1 VTDSS
6 DAPIGEPFDCV
17 ERSAVDTLR
26 ALGGPYLIAVND
38 PPWSSIAE
46 RVPAPVTIVTA
57 RDMEIGKLARD
68 VEHTAD
74 DGAEVV
80 VGFGGGTALDT
91 AKYLA
96 WKRGLPLVQ
105 IPTITSVDAGFTD
118 AIGVRSEGRVRY
130 VGSIVPEEV
139 VLDIDLI
146 RSAPERLNRA
156 GIGDVLSCHT
166 GLHDWRAAVGVGE
179 GVAWNDGAA
188 DLGLTLLA
196 ELDSMVAD
204 IHDCTPDGIRWL
216 ADCYRRIGTACA
228 ALGHSRFEEGSEH
241 FWAYAYEHATGVH
254 HVHGELISFAVVAV
268 AHVQDNDP
276 EFAHRLVSRAGVRA
290 HPDDLG
296 ISRAEFVDNLVGL
309 RAYSHAEGLDVGVAD
324 LTDITVDMANRAF
337 DFASTLPR
345 LPDPNF

>member
-1 VTDSS
+1 VTDSPA
-6 DAPIGEPFDCV
+6 APIGEPFGCV

-38 PPWSSIAE
+38 PPWSSIAD
-46 RVPAPVTIVTA
+46 RVPTPITIIEA
-57 RDMEIGKLARD
+57 RDMEISKLDRD
-68 VEHTAD
+68 VERTAD
-74 DGAEVV
+74 DRAEVV

-130 VGSIVPEEV
+130 VGAIIPEEV

-146 RSAPERLNRA
+146 RSAPARLNRA

-166 GLHDWRAAVGVGE
+166 GLHDWRAAVGAGE
-179 GVAWNDGAA
+179 GVAWNDAAA

-204 IHDCTPDGIRWL
+204 IRDCTPDGIRWL
-216 ADCYRRIGTACA
+216 ADCYRRIGAACA

-254 HVHGELISFAVVAV
+254 HVHGELISFAVVAL

-276 EFAHRLVSRAGVRA
+276 EFAHRLVSHAGVRA
-290 HPDDLG
+290 HPGDLG

-324 LTDITVDMANRAF
+324 LIDITVDMANRAF

>member
-1 VTDSS
+1 MTDA
-6 DAPIGEPFDCV
+6 DGAQLGAPFDCV

-26 ALGGPYLIAVND
+26 SLGPYLIAVND
-38 PPWSSIAE
+38 PPWSSIVDQ
-46 RVPAPVTIVTA
+46 VPAPVTIVTA
-57 RDMEIGKLARD
+57 HDMEVAKLDRD
-68 VEHTAD
+68 VEHTAE

-96 WKRGLPLVQ
+96 WKRELPLLQ

-130 VGSIVPEEV
+130 VGTIVPEEV
-139 VLDIDLI
+139 VLDIDLV
-146 RSAPERLNRA
+146 RSAPPRLNRA

-166 GLHDWRAAVGVGE
+166 GLHDWRAAVDAGE
-179 GVAWNDGAA
+179 GVGWNEAA
-188 DLGLTLLA
+188 AELGEALLA
-196 ELDSMVAD
+196 ELDSMVVD
-204 IHDCTPDGIRWL
+204 VHDVTPDGIRWL
-216 ADCYRRIGTACA
+216 ADGYGRIGAACA

-254 HVHGELISFAVVAV
+254 HVHGELISFAVVAM
-268 AHVQDNDP
+268 AHVQENDP
-276 EFAHRLVSRAGVRA
+276 EFVHHVVSYVGVRA

-296 ISRAEFVDNLVGL
+296 ISRVEFVENLVGL
-309 RAYSHAEGLDVGVAD
+309 RAYSRAEGLDVGVAD
-324 LTDITVDMANRAF
+324 LTDIDVDTANHAF

-345 LPDPNF
+345 A

>member
-1 VTDSS
+1 MS
-6 DAPIGEPFDCV
+6 DGEPMELGEPFECV
-17 ERSAVDTLR
+17 ERSAIDTLNSIG
-26 ALGGPYLIAVND
+26 AYLIAAND
-38 PPWSSIAE
+38 PPWSSIVD
-46 RVPAPVTIVTA
+46 RVPAPVTVVSA
-57 RDMEIGKLARD
+57 HDMEVAKLDRD
-68 VEHTAD
+68 VELTAD

-118 AIGVRSEGRVRY
+118 AIGVRADGRVRY
-130 VGSIVPEEV
+130 VGTIVPEEV

-146 RSAPERLNRA
+146 RSAPHHLNRA

-166 GLHDWRAAVGVGE
+166 GLHDWRAAVDAGE
-179 GVAWNDGAA
+179 GVAWNAAAA
-188 DLGLTLLA
+188 DLGEALLA
-196 ELDSMVAD
+196 ELDSVIAD
-204 IHDCTPDGIRWL
+204 IRECTPDGIRWL
-216 ADCYRRIGTACA
+216 ADCYRRIGAACA

-241 FWAYAYEHATGVH
+241 FWAYAYEHATGAH

-276 EFAHRLVSRAGVRA
+276 EFAHGIVSRAGVRA

-296 ISRAEFVDNLVGL
+296 ISRAAFVDNLVGL

-324 LTDITVDMANRAF
+324 LTDITVDEANHAF
-337 DFASTLPR
+337 DFAATLPR
-345 LPDPNF
+345 L

>member
-1 VTDSS
+1 VTD
-6 DAPIGEPFDCV
+6 APTGALGDPFDCV
-17 ERSAVDTLR
+17 ERGAVDTLL
-26 ALGGPYLIAVND
+26 ALGPCLIAVND
-38 PPWSSIAE
+38 PPWSAIADQ
-46 RVPAPVTIVTA
+46 VPTPRTVVLAH
-57 RDMEIGKLARD
+57 DMEIAKLDRD
-68 VEHTAD
+68 VERTSG

-139 VLDIDLI
+139 VLDVALI
-146 RSAPERLNRA
+146 RSAPIHLNRA

-166 GLHDWRAAVGVGE
+166 GLHDWREAVDAGE
-179 GVAWNDGAA
+179 GVPWHDAA
-188 DLGLTLLA
+188 AALGEALLG
-196 ELDSMVAD
+196 ELDTMVANV
-204 IHDCTPDGIRWL
+204 HDATPDGVRWL
-216 ADCYRRIGTACA
+216 AESYRRIGAACA
-228 ALGHSRFEEGSEH
+228 TLGHSRFEEGSEH

-268 AHVQDNDP
+268 AHVQDNDA
-276 EFAHRLVSRAGVRA
+276 EFARDVVSRAGVRA

-296 ISRAEFVDNLVGL
+296 ISRSEFVDNLVGL
-309 RAYSHAEGLDVGVAD
+309 RSYCHAEGLDVGVAD
-324 LTDITVDMANRAF
+324 LTDISVDAANRAF

-345 LPDPNF
+345 T

>member
-1 VTDSS
+1 MTDSVS
-6 DAPIGEPFDCV
+6 EQLGDPFECV
-17 ERSAVDTLR
+17 ERGAVDTLNG
-26 ALGGPYLIAVND
+26 LGRYLIAAND
-38 PPWSSIAE
+38 PPWSAVVD
-46 RVPAPVTIVTA
+46 RVASPVTVVDA
-57 RDMEIGKLARD
+57 HDMELAKLDLD

-118 AIGVRSEGRVRY
+118 AIGVRSDGRVRY
-130 VGSIVPEEV
+130 VGRIVPEEV

-146 RSAPERLNRA
+146 RSAPARLNRA

-166 GLHDWRAAVGVGE
+166 GLHDWRSAVDAGE
-179 GVAWNDGAA
+179 GVPWNDAGAA
-188 DLGLTLLA
+188 LGEALLA
-196 ELDSMVAD
+196 ELDSVIVD
-204 IHDCTPDGIRWL
+204 IRECTPEGIRWL
-216 ADCYRRIGTACA
+216 ADCYRRIGAACA

-241 FWAYAYEHATGVH
+241 FWAYAYEHTTGVH
-254 HVHGELISFAVVAV
+254 HVHGELISFAVVAL

-276 EFAHRLVSRAGVRA
+276 EFAHRVASQAGVRA

-309 RAYSHAEGLDVGVAD
+309 RDYSHAEGLDVGVAD
-324 LTDITVDMANRAF
+324 LTDITVDGANRAF
-337 DFASTLPR
+337 DFTSTLPR
-345 LPDPNF
+345 VQQ